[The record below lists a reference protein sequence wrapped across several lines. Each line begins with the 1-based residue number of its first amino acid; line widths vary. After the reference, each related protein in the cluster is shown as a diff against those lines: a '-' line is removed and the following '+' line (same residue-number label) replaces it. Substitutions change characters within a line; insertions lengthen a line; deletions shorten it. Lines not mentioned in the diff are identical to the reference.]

1 MYKRQYDGVMGK
13 VMLGMTMSL
22 DGYINDKDGSVKRL
36 YPDLD
41 KLRAMEVLREAVI
54 MGRHSYDMAKGD
66 FTDYE
71 FQVPIFVITHFA
83 PKQRAKGENDKL
95 KFTYVTD
102 GVESAIRQAKIAA
115 GDKNVVVIG
124 GADTT
129 RQLLRGKLLDEIQID
144 IMPVL
149 LGDGLMLFGYLN
161 TEIQLEK
168 TKVVEFLDRT
178 EIRFKVIK

>member
-1 MYKRQYDGVMGK
+1 MGK
-13 VMLGMTMSL
+13 VLLGMTMSL
-22 DGYINDKDGSVKRL
+22 DGYINDKEGSVKRL

-41 KLRAMEVLREAVI
+41 QLRRTEVLRESIETTGAVV
-54 MGRHSYDMAKGD
+54 MGRHAYDMANGD
-66 FTDYE
+66 FTNYE

-83 PKQRAKGENDKL
+83 PKHPPTGENEKL
-95 KFTYVTD
+95 KFTFVTD
-102 GVESAIRQAKIAA
+102 GVESAIRRAKEAA

-149 LGDGLMLFGYLN
+149 LGEGLMLFGYLN

-168 TKVVEFLDRT
+168 TQVVEFLDRT
-178 EIRFKVIK
+178 EIRFRVIK